1 MNKKFLK
8 IILMLFLAFVV
19 IFMSS
24 SVFAESGSG
33 LVNNFKGS
41 PKDGAQRCYA
51 YSKGHYSYFKCS

>member
-1 MNKKFLK
+1 
-8 IILMLFLAFVV
+8 MLFLAFVV